1 MKDTKP
7 VTKEAL
13 IAVIASALAE
23 FRPKSDDSSYEP
35 IVKFKKFREAVVLG
49 VQRLLFCCA
58 LHGYKPNH

>member
-23 FRPKSDDSSYEP
+23 FRPEFNDSSYEP
-35 IVKFKKFREAVVLG
+35 IIKFATELQAQLEE
-49 VQRLLFCCA
+49 L
-58 LHGYKPNH
+58 